1 MAGLRYAPDLLQ
13 IRRVTPTRVHLSLQA
28 ALVPGACCLVPGN
41 LHSSTL
47 FANEKASKPASR
59 NVCGPDKLTTSRGT
73 APGSWRS
80 RRCRTGAEK
89 SKKWQL
95 LIQFRALSGHRRIK
109 MPLCKFSIVL
119 VCVCRWSS
127 TSVLL
132 LPLPLAT
139 RHLLR
144 LLHFHFIFGCHNL
157 IQIILLWSPS
167 VNPHVSWRKARM
179 RTKTDT
185 RSENLT
191 KLKWKI
197 KGKEGRKL
205 RREDRQR

>member
-144 LLHFHFIFGCHNL
+144 LLHFHFIFWLPQFDTNNS
-157 IQIILLWSPS
+157 IMESERKPTRIL
-167 VNPHVSWRKARM
+167 A
-179 RTKTDT
+179 
-185 RSENLT
+185 
-191 KLKWKI
+191 
-197 KGKEGRKL
+197 KGADADQDRHQKRKL
-205 RREDRQR
+205 NEIEMENKRKRGQETKKRG